1 MSRIYSRTGDEGTTG
16 LLYGSRV
23 SKGAELVDALGD
35 IDEAVAALGV
45 ARAGCEDDDRAEL
58 LLRLQRELFVVAA
71 DLAVN
76 PQHRDRLTPGV
87 SLVEADMVA
96 ELEAI
101 IDRLTL
107 EHPLRP
113 VFLVPGT
120 TPEEAAIDLGRTIVR
135 RAERHVVQS
144 KEAGTTVSA
153 EVLRYLNRLSDLL
166 FVLARQAADG
176 VDEPASH
183 D

>member
-1 MSRIYSRTGDEGTTG
+1 MSRVYSRTGDDGTTG
-16 LLYGSRV
+16 LLYGGRV

-58 LLRLQRELFVVAA
+58 LLRLQRELFIVAA

-76 PQHRDRLTPGV
+76 PRHRGRLTSGV
-87 SLVEADMVA
+87 SLVEPGMVTD
-96 ELEAI
+96 LETV

-120 TPEEAAIDLGRTIVR
+120 TPQEAAIDLGRTIVR
-135 RAERHVVQS
+135 RAERHVVQTRES
-144 KEAGTTVSA
+144 GATVSA